1 MNITTGVDIIEVS
14 RVGKILNQLENNFK
28 NRVYTKKEIEYCE
41 KSKVNMYER
50 YAVRFAAKEAVYKA
64 LNIDKDDEDINW
76 NSIEILK
83 DKNERP
89 YVKLHNGLEKYNEKI
104 EKIDVSLSHIKEMAI
119 ANAVVLWK

>member
-14 RVGKILNQLENNFK
+14 RIEKMLKEFEDNFK
-28 NRVYTKKEIEYCE
+28 NRVYTQNEIDYCE
-41 KSKVNMYER
+41 NSKVNIYQR

-64 LNIDKDDEDINW
+64 LNVSNNDEVNW
-76 NSIEILK
+76 KSIEILK

-89 YVKLHNGLEKYNEKI
+89 YIKLYDGLQEYMEKI
-104 EKIDVSLSHIKEMAI
+104 EKIDVSLSHINEMAI